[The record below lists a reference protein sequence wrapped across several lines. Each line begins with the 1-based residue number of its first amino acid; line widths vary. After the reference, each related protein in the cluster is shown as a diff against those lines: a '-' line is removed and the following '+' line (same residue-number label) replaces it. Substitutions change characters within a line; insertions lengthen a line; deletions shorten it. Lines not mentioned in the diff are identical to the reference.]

1 MAKDVQ
7 RKSTEATPA
16 YLELLRSRPAWMG
29 VLRNGLQVECGEPTI
44 FRDRAPTPAQRETL
58 TKRADDLDALL
69 SPSWDNEARKAVAM
83 LIATL
88 PAQGAEGATMA
99 IRGDAYR
106 TVLEDQP
113 GWAVRLACRSYLFGT
128 RKATFCPPPPLL
140 RDAVLS
146 EAAKLRQEAWEI
158 RMILDARLIEPP
170 AERKAQ
176 PDGLKWADVK
186 PEDRVG
192 HEPEPWTTPYSERF
206 LKDLRARS
214 PSLRAKLNGEAA

>member
-1 MAKDVQ
+1 MANDIQ
-7 RKSTEATPA
+7 RKTEAIPA
-16 YLELLRSRPAWMG
+16 YLGLLRSRPAWMG
-29 VLRNGLQVECGEPTI
+29 VLRNGLQVELGEPTI

-58 TKRADDLDALL
+58 TKRAADLESLL

-106 TVLEDQP
+106 MVLEDQP

-128 RKATFCPPPPLL
+128 RKATFCPPPPTL

-146 EAAKLRQEAWEI
+146 EAAPFRQEAEEI
-158 RMILDARLIEPP
+158 RHILNARLVDPP
-170 AERKAQ
+170 PERK
-176 PDGLKWADVK
+176 PNPNGLKWADVK
-186 PEDRVG
+186 PEERVG

-214 PSLRAKLNGEAA
+214 ATHEEGKAA